1 MKKYIFDVDGV
12 LCDTGQVIDEKFKD
26 YFEEWSKDKTYYL
39 VTGSHKEKTIDQI
52 GRAIPDHQNIG
63 FHCMG
68 NAIYPPTGNEVLINE
83 FEFTEEEM
91 YHFHNF
97 WRRSIYDQKPNFD
110 TVIEKR
116 QGSYNFSL
124 ATRNKD
130 RELRNRYMEHDK
142 LYNERENFIIQLNNT
157 FPRLEAYAG
166 GSVSIDICLRGANK
180 GQIINLI
187 DDDESDYIFFC
198 DQYGKYGI
206 DTPLVEK
213 LEWLPRERGYTYKID
228 NGYHQTWEILKTL

>member
-1 MKKYIFDVDGV
+1 MIKYIFDVDGV
-12 LCDTGQVIDEKFKD
+12 LCDTGQLIDDEFSEYFKW
-26 YFEEWSKDKTYYL
+26 WSKDKTYYL

-52 GRAIPDHQNIG
+52 GRAIPDHQEIG

-68 NAIYPPTGNEVLINE
+68 NAIYPPAGGEVLINE

-91 YHFHNF
+91 NTFTIFGVEVYTIKNLS
-97 WRRSIYDQKPNFD
+97 SI

-124 ATRNKD
+124 ATRSKD
-130 RELRNRYMEHDK
+130 RELRSHYMRHDK
-142 LYNERENFIIQLNNT
+142 LYTERENFIIQLNNN

-180 GQIINLI
+180 GQILELI
-187 DDDESDYIFFC
+187 DTGEDTIVFFC

-206 DTPLVEK
+206 DTPLVTK
-213 LEWLPRERGYTYKID
+213 LEWLPDNRGKTYKID
-228 NGYHQTWEILKTL
+228 NGYKETWEILKTL

>member
-97 WRRSIYDQKPNFD
+97 WRSSKYNQKPNFE
-110 TVIEKR
+110 TVLEKR

-228 NGYHQTWEILKTL
+228 NGYKETWDILKTL

>member
-83 FEFTEEEM
+83 FEFTE
-91 YHFHNF
+91 
-97 WRRSIYDQKPNFD
+97 DQKPNFD

-198 DQYGKYGI
+198 DQYRKYGI
-206 DTPLVEK
+206 DTPLVK
-213 LEWLPRERGYTYKID
+213 KIDALPRNRGTTYKID
-228 NGYHQTWEILKTL
+228 NGYKETWDILKTL